1 MQINPSCPGQK
12 ELHDLGREFKPE
24 LCARE
29 KHSIPGVNRVI
40 LINSKLEEKE
50 KTFWFFSMQE
60 T

>member
-12 ELHDLGREFKPE
+12 KFYGLGREFKAA

-29 KHSIPGVNRVI
+29 EHSIPGVNCMI

-50 KTFWFFSMQE
+50 KTFWFFSVQE
-60 T
+60 S